1 MNVIK
6 PLNEC
11 MYCGAVKDLTDEHI
25 IPLALWGDII
35 LPKSSCKSCAEI
47 TSKIERK
54 VLKGFMQDTRNV
66 ANAPSRRKNK
76 RPKSVERTLLNQD
89 GTSFQ
94 KNFSLN
100 GTYSILTVPEF
111 SKPTI
116 FGGETIVQ
124 GINVIGHQQL
134 AFGINIFEFLAN
146 NNAQG
151 IQESTRI
158 DVISFARLLAKIAY
172 GMAVLHNGIFPREDS
187 PILPIILNES
197 DDVGFWIGSSDS
209 LLSESEAKHLV
220 LTKNQKYS
228 FSYVHTKSIVQL
240 FNGSG
245 LTSFEVAVRVPNW
258 KNIYE
263 KKISL
268 TDISNNDRKEN
279 EFYFQS
285 TQSDDYSTL
294 QTDGKIIV
302 RPAQSYNHKN

>member
-1 MNVIK
+1 MQGIK

-11 MYCGAVKDLTDEHI
+11 MYCGTIEDLTDEHI

-94 KNFSLN
+94 KTFSLN
-100 GTYSILTVPEF
+100 ESYSILTVPEF
-111 SKPTI
+111 SKATI
-116 FGGETIVQ
+116 FGGATIVQ

-134 AFGINIFEFLAN
+134 AFGVNMFEFLED

-151 IQESTRI
+151 IQESTSI

-172 GMAVLHNGIFPREDS
+172 GMAVLHNGIFPREES

-209 LLSESEAKHLV
+209 LLSESKAKHLV
-220 LTKNQKYS
+220 LTKHQKYS
-228 FSYVHTKSIVQL
+228 FSYVHTKSIIQL
-240 FNGSG
+240 FNGSE
-245 LTSFEVAVRVPNW
+245 LEAFEVAVRVPNW
-258 KNIYE
+258 KSIYE
-263 KKISL
+263 NNFSL
-268 TDISNNDRKEN
+268 TNTNNRKEN

-285 TQSDDYSTL
+285 THTESHSKL
-294 QTDGKIIV
+294 QTDGKITIK
-302 RPAQSYNHKN
+302 PS

>member
-1 MNVIK
+1 
-6 PLNEC
+6 
-11 MYCGAVKDLTDEHI
+11 MYCGTIEDLTDEHI

-94 KNFSLN
+94 KTFSLN
-100 GTYSILTVPEF
+100 ESYSILTVPEF
-111 SKPTI
+111 SKATI
-116 FGGETIVQ
+116 FGGATIVQ

-134 AFGINIFEFLAN
+134 AFGVNMFEFLED

-151 IQESTRI
+151 IQESTSI

-172 GMAVLHNGIFPREDS
+172 GMAVLHNGIFPREES

-209 LLSESEAKHLV
+209 LLSESKAKHLV
-220 LTKNQKYS
+220 LTKHQKYS
-228 FSYVHTKSIVQL
+228 FSYVHTKSIIQL
-240 FNGSG
+240 FNGSE
-245 LTSFEVAVRVPNW
+245 LEAFEVAVRVPNW
-258 KNIYE
+258 KSIYE
-263 KKISL
+263 NNFSL
-268 TDISNNDRKEN
+268 TNTNNRKEN

-285 TQSDDYSTL
+285 THTESHSKL
-294 QTDGKIIV
+294 QTDGKITIK
-302 RPAQSYNHKN
+302 PS

>member
-1 MNVIK
+1 MQEIK

-11 MYCGAVKDLTDEHI
+11 MYCGAIEDLTDEHI

-35 LPKSSCKSCAEI
+35 LPKSSCKPCAEI

-76 RPKSVERTLLNQD
+76 RPKSVKRTLLNQD

-94 KNFSLN
+94 KTFTLDE
-100 GTYSILTVPEF
+100 TYSILTVPEF
-111 SKPTI
+111 SKATI

-124 GINVIGHQQL
+124 GINIIGHQQL
-134 AFGINIFEFLAN
+134 AFGVNMFEFLED

-151 IQESTRI
+151 IQESTSI

-172 GMAVLHNGIFPREDS
+172 GMAVVHNGVFPRDES
-187 PILPIILNES
+187 PLLPIILNQSS
-197 DDVGFWIGSSDS
+197 DMGFWIGSSDS
-209 LLSESEAKHLV
+209 LLSESKAKHLV
-220 LTKNQKYS
+220 LNKNQKYS
-228 FSYVHTKSIVQL
+228 FSYVHTKSIIQL

-245 LTSFEVAVRVPNW
+245 LTAFEVAVKVPNW
-258 KNIYE
+258 KNIYG
-263 KKISL
+263 KNISL
-268 TDISNNDRKEN
+268 TDNNNREEN

-285 TQSDDYSTL
+285 KHTQSYSTL
-294 QTDGKIIV
+294 QTDGKITV
-302 RPAQSYNHKN
+302 RPSQSAPIL